1 MIDRAVF
8 ENKKVAFFTLGC
20 KLNFSETSGVARFM
34 LNAGFQRVN
43 FSDKAD
49 VYVINTCSVTEI
61 ADKKCK
67 QAIKRAVK
75 KNPDAF
81 VIVTGC
87 FAQLKPGEISK
98 IEGVDLIL
106 GSNEKMDVLEY
117 LDSLDKKARPEVVSG
132 DILKT
137 KEFKPTYSSGDRTRC
152 FLKIQDG
159 CDYFCSYCTIPFAR
173 GLSRSGTIADTV
185 EQAKEAIK
193 TGAKEIVLTGVNI
206 GDFGKHNGESF
217 LGLIKEL
224 DKLDGVER
232 YRISSIE
239 PNLLTN
245 EVIDFVAE
253 SEKFMPHFH
262 VPLQSGSDTV
272 LKLMKRKY
280 DTKLFADRIDYI
292 RKKLPHAFIG
302 VDVITGVRGETEEL
316 YRETVDF
323 VNSIDYSQLHVF
335 TYSERPDTQALKIKE
350 VVPVEVRKE
359 RSRELHEL
367 SEKKMLE
374 FYKRFLG
381 TEAKVLFEKTEQDGE
396 MFGFTENYIR
406 VSVPYDKNLVNQI
419 RDVRLQFLSFNGGS
433 IVGKIISQI

>member
-1 MIDRAVF
+1 MIDRTVF

-20 KLNFSETSGVARFM
+20 KLNFSETSGIARTM
-34 LNAGFQRVN
+34 LEAGFQRVN
-43 FSDKAD
+43 FNEKAD
-49 VYVINTCSVTEI
+49 VYVINTCTVTEI

-81 VIVTGC
+81 VIVAGC
-87 FAQLKPGEISK
+87 FAQLKPGDISK

-106 GSNEKMDVLEY
+106 GSNEKMDVLEH
-117 LDSLDKKARPEVVSG
+117 LDGLSKKQKPEVSVG

-173 GLSRSGTIADTV
+173 GLSRSGTIAETV
-185 EQAKEAIK
+185 EQAQKAIK
-193 TGAKEIVLTGVNI
+193 TGAKEIILTGVNI
-206 GDFGKHNGESF
+206 GDFGRMNGESF

-224 DKLDGVER
+224 DKLEGVER

-245 EVIDFVAE
+245 EIIDFVAQ

-262 VPLQSGSDTV
+262 IPLQSGSDKI

-280 DTKLFADRIDYI
+280 DTALFASRIEHI
-292 RKKLPHAFIG
+292 RKMIPHAFIG
-302 VDVITGVRGETEEL
+302 VDVITGVRGETGEL
-316 YRETVDF
+316 YRETVEF
-323 VNSIDYSQLHVF
+323 IQKIDYSQLHVF
-335 TYSERPDTQALKIKE
+335 TYSERPDTQALKIQE
-350 VVPVEVRKE
+350 VVPVEERKQ
-359 RSRELHEL
+359 RSRELHEI
-367 SEKKMLE
+367 SEKKTTE
-374 FYKRFLG
+374 FYKKFLS

-406 VSVPYDKNLVNQI
+406 VAVPYNAGLVNQI
-419 RDVRLQFLSFNGGS
+419 KNVRLQFLSFDGES
-433 IVGKIISQI
+433 VVGKLIS

>member
-1 MIDRAVF
+1 MIDRTVF

-20 KLNFSETSGVARFM
+20 KLNFSETSGIARQM

-43 FSDKAD
+43 FNDKAD

-61 ADKKCK
+61 ADKKCR

-87 FAQLKPGEISK
+87 FAQLKPGDISEID
-98 IEGVDLIL
+98 GVDLIL

-117 LDSLDKKARPEVVSG
+117 LDGIGKKNKPEIIAG

-173 GLSRSGTIADTV
+173 GLSRSGTIEDTV
-185 EQAKEAIK
+185 GQAKEAIK
-193 TGAKEIVLTGVNI
+193 TGAKEIILTGVNI
-206 GDFGKHNGESF
+206 GDFGKANGEDF

-245 EVIDFVAE
+245 EIIDFVAV
-253 SEKFMPHFH
+253 SDKFMPHFH
-262 VPLQSGSDTV
+262 IPLQSGSDDI

-280 DTKLFADRIDYI
+280 GTALFASRIDYI
-292 RKKLPHAFIG
+292 RKKIPYAFIG
-302 VDVITGVRGETEEL
+302 VDVITGVRGETEAL
-316 YRETVDF
+316 YRETLDF
-323 VNSIDYSQLHVF
+323 IKNIDYSQLHVF
-335 TYSERPDTQALKIKE
+335 TYSERPDTQALKIRE
-350 VVPVEVRKE
+350 VVPMEERKE
-359 RSRELHEL
+359 RSRELHEV
-367 SEKKMLE
+367 SEKKTRE
-374 FYKRFLG
+374 FYKKFLG
-381 TEAKVLFEKTEQDGE
+381 TEAKVLFEKAEQDGE

-406 VSVPYDKNLVNQI
+406 VAVPYDENLVNKI
-419 RDVRLQFLSFNGGS
+419 KDVRLQFLSFDGEY
-433 IVGKIISQI
+433 VAGKII

>member
-1 MIDRAVF
+1 MIDRTVF

-20 KLNFSETSGVARFM
+20 KLNFSETSGVARSM
-34 LNAGFQRVN
+34 LEAGFQRVN
-43 FSDKAD
+43 FNEKAD

-67 QAIKRAVK
+67 QAIRKAVK

-87 FAQLKPGEISK
+87 FAQLKPGEVSH

-106 GSNEKMDVLEY
+106 GSNEKMDVLKY
-117 LDSLDKKARPEVVSG
+117 LDGLGKKQKPVVSVG

-173 GLSRSGTIADTV
+173 GLSRSGSVAETV
-185 EQAKEAIK
+185 KQAGEAVK
-193 TGAKEIVLTGVNI
+193 TGAKEIILTGVNI
-206 GDFGKHNGESF
+206 GDFGRGNGETF
-217 LGLIKEL
+217 YDLIREL

-232 YRISSIE
+232 YRIGSIE

-245 EVIDFVAE
+245 EIIDFVA
-253 SEKFMPHFH
+253 SSRKFMPHFH
-262 VPLQSGSDTV
+262 VPLQSGSDVV
-272 LKLMKRKY
+272 LRLMKRKY
-280 DTKLFADRIDYI
+280 GTKLFASRIEYI
-292 RKKLPHAFIG
+292 RKTIPHAFIG

-316 YRETVDF
+316 YRETVEF
-323 VNSIDYSQLHVF
+323 IKTIDYSQLHVF
-335 TYSERPDTQALKIKE
+335 TYSERPDTQALKIQE

-359 RSRELHEL
+359 RSKELHGI
-367 SEKKMLE
+367 SEKKTKE
-374 FYKRFLG
+374 FYKKFLG
-381 TEAKVLFEKTEQDGE
+381 TEAKVLFEKAEQDGE
-396 MFGFTENYIR
+396 MFGFTGNYLR
-406 VSVPYDKNLVNQI
+406 VSVPYDESLINRI
-419 RDVRLQFLSFNGGS
+419 RNVRLQFMSFDGEA
-433 IVGKIISQI
+433 IVGKLI